1 MNLLLFLQYTF
12 NGTLNLFD
20 FQVPETPLWLMS
32 KNRTAD
38 AEKSL
43 QWLRGWVSKAAVSDE
58 LRSLQRYSE
67 RYKYCAACIKQNQK
81 CEHPPPTMM
90 EKLSELKRQQTLR
103 PLFIV
108 LSLFVIASF
117 SGPLAMSPFMVQV
130 FKAYDSPIAP
140 DRAVAILSVVD
151 ILATISFLCLIRFT
165 GKRYLYLTMLTIV
178 FLCSAIL
185 GAYGFAF
192 LPGGYNSFD
201 KIENFDLQNSQL
213 SYIPFMCII
222 VMSFCSFCGV
232 ATMPWQMISE
242 VFPYK

>member
-1 MNLLLFLQYTF
+1 
-12 NGTLNLFD
+12 
-20 FQVPETPLWLMS
+20 MS
-32 KNRTAD
+32 KNRTAE

-43 QWLRGWVSKAAVSDE
+43 QWLRGWVPKSAVAQE
-58 LRSLQRYSE
+58 LQSLQRYSE

-81 CEHPPPTMM
+81 CEHPPPTVR

-108 LSLFVIASF
+108 LSLFFIASF
-117 SGPLAMSPFMVQV
+117 SGPMAMSPFMVQI
-130 FKAYDSPIAP
+130 FKAYESPIAP
-140 DRAVAILSVVD
+140 DKAVAALSVVD

-178 FLCSAIL
+178 FLCSAIMCV
-185 GAYGFAF
+185 YGYAI

-201 KIENFDLQNSQL
+201 KSNFDLKDAEL
-213 SYIPFMCII
+213 SYIPFICII

>member
-1 MNLLLFLQYTF
+1 
-12 NGTLNLFD
+12 
-20 FQVPETPLWLMS
+20 MS
-32 KNRTAD
+32 KSRTAE
-38 AEKSL
+38 AERSL
-43 QWLRGWVSKAAVSDE
+43 QWLRGWVPKSAVAQE
-58 LRSLQRYSE
+58 LKQLQRYSE

-81 CEHPPPTMM
+81 CEHPPPTMS

-108 LSLFVIASF
+108 MSLFIIASF
-117 SGPLAMSPFMVQV
+117 SGPLAMSPYLVQI

-140 DRAVAILSVVD
+140 DQAVAALSVVD

-165 GKRYLYLTMLTIV
+165 GKRYLYLTMLTVV
-178 FLCSAIL
+178 FLCSVVMV
-185 GAYGFAF
+185 AYGYAF

-201 KIENFDLQNSQL
+201 KVNFDLSNPQL
-213 SYIPFMCII
+213 SYIPFICII